1 MQSTVPSVHYFQC
14 KVCIFILHARIF
26 VNFQQIMINQGEYS
40 SVTLFSIANV
50 YYINVSY
57 KVFRSYIGV
66 SSCVSIIVQVR
77 RKS

>member
-50 YYINVSY
+50 YYINDSY
-57 KVFRSYIGV
+57 KVIRS
-66 SSCVSIIVQVR
+66 
-77 RKS
+77 